1 LLGTWFRTSNQPQDL
16 KLGRS
21 RDKARLA
28 EEGEEDEETIA
39 AELRIEF
46 GLRMLGNRCYQLRKF
61 SSGMQQELDAQLDHQ
76 KRKHPISLMGT
87 YCLSLFLGFLPA
99 CCYYN
104 CGETSIH
111 FSELILLLLKDN
123 V

>member
-1 LLGTWFRTSNQPQDL
+1 
-16 KLGRS
+16 
-21 RDKARLA
+21 
-28 EEGEEDEETIA
+28 
-39 AELRIEF
+39 
-46 GLRMLGNRCYQLRKF
+46 MRKF
-61 SSGMQQELDAQLDHQ
+61 ASGMQQELDAQLDHQ

-111 FSELILLLLKDN
+111 FAELVLLLLKEN
-123 V
+123 VKGNTHFEFPLMRVFSEKSLSRGRIFQSVQECWKKDMMKKYRKKFWNFIAMVLV